1 MTELLRIE
9 WKGRI
14 GYGDI
19 ISPICYAH
27 VMAQKNHCDVE
38 LLFHWS
44 EKKGQKYKP
53 EDAESLDYRA
63 EYLASEGNDEVN
75 LFPHLDGETLAIR
88 SD

>member
-44 EKKGQKYKP
+44 EKKGQKLLLN
-53 EDAESLDYRA
+53 S
-63 EYLASEGNDEVN
+63 
-75 LFPHLDGETLAIR
+75 
-88 SD
+88 